1 MKPALLVLTSTYPRW
16 PDDVEPGFVHE
27 LSRRLVDTYEV
38 HVVAPHF
45 KGAALEEDMD
55 GVRVHRFRYFHPG
68 RKALVYDG
76 GMLMNIQRHPW
87 LLLSLP
93 FFLLAQFRTAWRLA
107 RRHRVVLVHAH
118 WVIPQGIV
126 AWVLRLFYRRAPLV
140 ITSHGGDVYG
150 LNGWLIGFVK
160 RRVYRSSAAVTVV
173 SRTMAEALSQQL
185 PGVDIRVASMGVDL
199 EETFVSQTPLEERR
213 DMIFV
218 GRLVDKKGVDVL
230 LQAFARVVV
239 LYPGLRLC
247 IVGHGPLRESLE
259 SLVAQLGIGEAGEFA
274 GAVPNTQVP
283 GLLNRHAIAVVP
295 SVVAASG
302 DQEGL
307 GLVTIEAMGCGC
319 AVLASDLPAI
329 RDVVQDGDNGLLFEA
344 GNAEALAH
352 CLEAL
357 LNDELRR
364 CQLAVAGCESVL
376 ERFDWSVAAANY
388 LQIFNS
394 LR

>member
-1 MKPALLVLTSTYPRW
+1 M
-16 PDDVEPGFVHE
+16 HE
-27 LSRRLVDTYEV
+27 LSRRLVGTYEV

-45 KGAALEEDMD
+45 EGAALEEDMD

-68 RKALVYDG
+68 KKALVYDG

-93 FFLLAQFRTAWRLA
+93 FFLLAQFSTAWCLA

-118 WVIPQGIV
+118 WVIPQGVV

-150 LNGWLIGFVK
+150 LNGWLTGFVK

-173 SRTMAEALSQQL
+173 SRAMAEALSQQL

-199 EETFVSQTPLEERR
+199 QETFVPQAPLEERR

-230 LQAFARVVV
+230 LQAFARVVAS
-239 LYPGLRLC
+239 YPGLRLC

-259 SLVAQLGIGEAGEFA
+259 SLVAQLGIGEAVEFA
-274 GAVPNTQVP
+274 GAVPNMQVP
-283 GLLNRHAIAVVP
+283 GLLNQHAIAVVP
-295 SVVAASG
+295 SVIAASG

-307 GLVTIEAMGCGC
+307 GLVGIEAMGCGC
-319 AVLASDLPAI
+319 AVVASDLPAI
-329 RDVVQDGDNGLLFEA
+329 RDVVDGEKTGLLFES
-344 GNAEALAH
+344 GNVSELAKSLGSLLEDDGLRLRLAE
-352 CLEAL
+352 
-357 LNDELRR
+357 NGRR
-364 CQLAVAGCESVL
+364 NAL
-376 ERFDWSVAAANY
+376 ERFDWSIAAENY
-388 LQIFNS
+388 RKIFAR
-394 LR
+394 LV